1 MHEPLAIWARLMLR
15 LAVVLLALGLLPLL
29 AVGTLFTGF
38 SPVIPVMLSLTVAPL
53 GALSLLAAAILF
65 LAAWVRRRQE
75 RP

>member
-29 AVGTLFTGF
+29 AVGTLFTGL